1 MKKVVFSSQDLDI
14 VSCLSATMSVEQ
26 IAGYFGISKTTFYEV
41 AKRQPE
47 LLERYQQGKCK
58 RIAEYSEI
66 VHQHILNGDKDL
78 LKFYLRTQAGWTD
91 KKEEIPV
98 TELPPIN
105 IQLVGV
111 PANESSKSA

>member
-1 MKKVVFSSQDLDI
+1 MNKVVFSSQDLD
-14 VSCLSATMSVEQ
+14 VVQQLSASMSVEQ
-26 IAGYFGISKTTFYEV
+26 IAGYFGISKTTYYEV

-47 LLERYQQGKCK
+47 LLERYQQGKSR

-91 KKEEIPV
+91 KKEEAPS

-111 PANESSKSA
+111 SPENTQSN